1 MDSKTSLG
9 DPDVILKVGETEFPS
24 HRNVLAARSPYFEAM
39 FSSNFSERDKNVIE
53 IKGVDKHAMK
63 TLLQSTLTTET
74 DILKSQNV
82 LSLLQAACMFHF
94 DSVKKTCLH
103 LIISKWLT
111 VDTCLQTAATAMELD
126 LHILYSK
133 AMALALWEF
142 PRVRNTDAF
151 FALTIDAVDVY
162 LQNDGLNTSQGEFEV
177 FEAGL
182 NWLEDEMESRAE
194 HTMRILQCVRFVDI
208 TTFDLRTMLLY
219 PLVRDS
225 MEIQQ
230 LLQCILMMKGGIPI
244 ANSNTFATQDDD
256 SDTQSG
262 SESLLDNKDK
272 LSLNSYSGCLGGV
285 KRFPYFTMSQNKESI
300 SDKSSQGCVYC
311 VSSPCRE
318 HSMNNSPAISLEEL
332 NVPVTVSPGSTNS
345 VAKDFTSTLLP
356 VQVFP
361 ANTVEAANHLL
372 QLPCRNVPLLP
383 CVVGH
388 MLEETRQN
396 ESGSK
401 VSIKS
406 GQPCVFTFDEKKQE
420 IVPLLI
426 LSKVTQGPLEPTGY
440 KVTSKGQELFVTGG
454 EYLLGHSNWNRSV
467 WRYNVLREEWG
478 FETSLPFHRRHHSV
492 CVMGDDMYLIGGFG
506 RHRIIMDTVE
516 KYNTVTKIWSSCSSL
531 PSPLYD
537 VACIAHKEYLFVFG
551 QQVHWYQPD
560 QDSWNTSNIATPKKF
575 LNFNRAMSHGHCIY
589 LTGLFTTVLVK
600 FIPFQDTSMESVGD
614 FRFPTVNVCLVGD
627 NIYNFSTD
635 EENGGK
641 LVVEVY
647 DIIQKEFL
655 IMPTLLRPKAHCWV
669 EENGHSHLLWF
680 EGDQSPPF
688 INDVIIQH
696 TSREPDIN
704 ETGQTRDGNS
714 STLMPTFIVQRC
726 QLSRPRQL
734 AAVRRSDAVGPT
746 SPDGN
751 TVNSMY
757 SQPIWV
763 YLPGTGQG
771 VELGFDSVSLQRVR
785 SDNCDN
791 FRAGNYGQYL
801 DTGTYF

>member
-1 MDSKTSLG
+1 MFWQQ
-9 DPDVILKVGETEFPS
+9 E
-24 HRNVLAARSPYFEAM
+24 VLTLMAM
-39 FSSNFSERDKNVIE
+39 FSSNFSEKDKNVIE

-63 TLLQSTLTTET
+63 TLLQSTISTET

-82 LSLLQAACMFHF
+82 LSLLQAACMLHF
-94 DSVKKTCLH
+94 DSVKETCLH

-111 VDTCLQTAATAMELD
+111 VDTCLQTAATATELD

-142 PRVRNTDAF
+142 PRVRNTDEF
-151 FALTIDAVDVY
+151 FALTIEAVDVY

-208 TTFDLRTMLLY
+208 STVDLRTMLLY

-225 MEIQQ
+225 IEIQH

-285 KRFPYFTMSQNKESI
+285 KRFPYCTMSQEKESF

-311 VSSPCRE
+311 VISPCRE

-332 NVPVTVSPGSTNS
+332 NVPVTISPGSTNS
-345 VAKDFTSTLLP
+345 AAKDLTSTLLP
-356 VQVFP
+356 IQVFP

-372 QLPCRNVPLLP
+372 QLPRRNVPLLP

-388 MLEETRQN
+388 TLEETRQN
-396 ESGSK
+396 ESGTK
-401 VSIKS
+401 VSVKS
-406 GQPCVFTFDEKKQE
+406 GQPCVFTFNEKKQE
-420 IVPLLI
+420 VSPLLI

-575 LNFNRAMSHGHCIY
+575 LNFNSAMSHGHCIY
-589 LTGLFTTVLVK
+589 LTGLFTTALVK

-635 EENGGK
+635 EENGGR
-641 LVVEVY
+641 LMVEVY
-647 DIIQKEFL
+647 DIIRKEFL
-655 IMPTLLRPKAHCWV
+655 I
-669 EENGHSHLLWF
+669 
-680 EGDQSPPF
+680 
-688 INDVIIQH
+688 
-696 TSREPDIN
+696 
-704 ETGQTRDGNS
+704 
-714 STLMPTFIVQRC
+714 
-726 QLSRPRQL
+726 PRHL

-751 TVNSMY
+751 IANSMY

-771 VELGFDSVSLQRVR
+771 VELGFDSISLQKVR

>member
-1 MDSKTSLG
+1 ML
-9 DPDVILKVGETEFPS
+9 
-24 HRNVLAARSPYFEAM
+24 
-39 FSSNFSERDKNVIE
+39 
-53 IKGVDKHAMK
+53 
-63 TLLQSTLTTET
+63 
-74 DILKSQNV
+74 
-82 LSLLQAACMFHF
+82 HF
-94 DSVKKTCLH
+94 DSVKKTCIH

-126 LHILYSK
+126 LNILYSK

-225 MEIQQ
+225 MEIQH

-256 SDTQSG
+256 LDTQSG

-285 KRFPYFTMSQNKESI
+285 KSFPYFTMSQNKESF

-311 VSSPCRE
+311 VTSPCRE

-345 VAKDFTSTLLP
+345 VAKDLTSTLLP
-356 VQVFP
+356 IQVFP

-396 ESGSK
+396 ESGTK

-420 IVPLLI
+420 VVPLLI

-575 LNFNRAMSHGHCIY
+575 LNFNCAMSHGHCIY

-635 EENGGK
+635 EENDGR
-641 LVVEVY
+641 LMVEVY
-647 DIIQKEFL
+647 DIIRKEFL
-655 IMPTLLRPKAHCWV
+655 IVWQSQQREIIDLSNSKHYEEISAEELDEDDYASEV
-669 EENGHSHLLWF
+669 E
-680 EGDQSPPF
+680 
-688 INDVIIQH
+688 
-696 TSREPDIN
+696 
-704 ETGQTRDGNS
+704 
-714 STLMPTFIVQRC
+714 
-726 QLSRPRQL
+726 
-734 AAVRRSDAVGPT
+734 
-746 SPDGN
+746 
-751 TVNSMY
+751 
-757 SQPIWV
+757 
-763 YLPGTGQG
+763 
-771 VELGFDSVSLQRVR
+771 FD
-785 SDNCDN
+785 
-791 FRAGNYGQYL
+791 
-801 DTGTYF
+801 